1 MKRGRCCLQ
10 LALLCSLRVQSAL
23 VSDAA
28 ALDTA
33 VVAADAERLEY
44 FQGAIE
50 KPRLEFARPIEGQ
63 VLDTSE
69 LEVTTL
75 LCYPLISLQV
85 LLHAASAQ

>member
-1 MKRGRCCLQ
+1 MKRARF
-10 LALLCSLRVQSAL
+10 LAQVVLLCSLTVQSAL
-23 VSDAA
+23 VSDAT

-33 VVAADAERLEY
+33 AVAADAERLEY

-69 LEVTTL
+69 LEVRTL
-75 LCYPLISLQV
+75 LHNELMK
-85 LLHAASAQ
+85 

>member
-1 MKRGRCCLQ
+1 LIQGVKTASEMKRARIYVQ
-10 LALLCSLRVQSAL
+10 LALLCTLKVQSAL
-23 VSDAA
+23 VSEAT

-33 VVAADAERLEY
+33 IVAADAERLEY

-69 LEVTTL
+69 LEVSTL
-75 LCYPLISLQV
+75 LYCTMFK
-85 LLHAASAQ
+85 